1 MFLSSPSW
9 WRLNLVEAMEDVLSK
24 CSSMDKSKL
33 LIVPV
38 DLEGGLSGCKFTII
52 MVSKEVIIERQDGC
66 LMVESAH
73 GHRRRERL
81 LITDPCGSVPH
92 WPHSAGQYGWCRLGK
107 SSFLWPC
114 QERGVSCSLAF
125 AFDPMRMYWSAWLYS
140 WANCLVVWPAEH
152 MSPWKDCF
160 PLIVAVFF
168 LCLVQSSQQLWY
180 FHAHVGR
187 FFPSEMLL
195 GEETDHSDKSQ
206 QLIWHLWDWKSCLS
220 IQWPFCIY
228 IYQGLTLTLVWD
240 NWMFWMG
247 KLKRNLL
254 IKSDK

>member
-9 WRLNLVEAMEDVLSK
+9 WRLNLVEAIEDVHSK

-33 LIVPV
+33 PIVSV
-38 DLEGGLSGCKFTII
+38 DLKGGLSGCKFTII

-73 GHRRRERL
+73 GHRRSERL
-81 LITDPCGSVPH
+81 LITDPCCSVVPH
-92 WPHSAGQYGWCRLGK
+92 WPHRAGQYGWCRLGK

-125 AFDPMRMYWSAWLYS
+125 AFDLMRMYWSAWLYS
-140 WANCLVVWPAEH
+140 WANCLVIWPVEH

-168 LCLVQSSQQLWY
+168 FFAWYNPHSSCGT
-180 FHAHVGR
+180 FMHMSADS
-187 FFPSEMLL
+187 FPSEML
-195 GEETDHSDKSQ
+195 
-206 QLIWHLWDWKSCLS
+206 
-220 IQWPFCIY
+220 
-228 IYQGLTLTLVWD
+228 
-240 NWMFWMG
+240 
-247 KLKRNLL
+247 
-254 IKSDK
+254 